1 VSFTI
6 SHVAA
11 ILPLV
16 VIADRPA
23 RARAKVRGRH
33 SIGAKQ
39 ATQAGQADEA
49 EKGSTGF
56 SALAETAKRV
66 ALISGLT
73 IGSMIPDSEKLTPIF
88 RARII
93 EERLLHDPMGFVIVG
108 IPLCFIAAWF
118 FSYAIPVLQ
127 RAIGAVPKTNM
138 RLIAPRTAALML
150 RFGVASLVGGI
161 SHIVLDSFTHGFG
174 YVTHHVQT
182 MTRVISVAGEYMTVA
197 KLLWFITSII
207 GMAMVVLFMAN
218 VMRKIAWTKPDWV
231 RLGVIAG
238 ASAAA
243 YALGFSRKTPGRGG
257 FLAHLKFGF
266 LFASG
271 VFFMT
276 VAVFIVLDKL
286 ERLNSKTKG

>member
-11 ILPLV
+11 ILPIV
-16 VIADRPA
+16 VLDDGLA
-23 RARAKVRGRH
+23 RSRAKVRGRH
-33 SIGAKQ
+33 SVGAKNAIASVAPQGEQ
-39 ATQAGQADEA
+39 ARRT
-49 EKGSTGF
+49 
-56 SALAETAKRV
+56 ALV
-66 ALISGLT
+66 SGLT
-73 IGSMIPDSEKLTPIF
+73 IGSMIPDAEKLTPVF

-138 RLIAPRTAALML
+138 RLIAPRTVPLML
-150 RFGVASLVGGI
+150 RFGVASLIGGI

-207 GMAMVVLFMAN
+207 GLAMVGFAMAN
-218 VMRKIAWTKPDWV
+218 VMRKVGWTKPDWA
-231 RLGVIAG
+231 RFSVIAG

-243 YALGFSRKTPGRGG
+243 FALGFLRKTAGHGG

-271 VFFMT
+271 VFFLS
-276 VAVFIVLDKL
+276 VAGFIVLDKF
-286 ERLNSKTKG
+286 ERLRSHS

>member
-11 ILPLV
+11 ILPIV
-16 VIADRPA
+16 VLADGPA
-23 RARAKVRGRH
+23 RSRAKVRGRH
-33 SIGAKQ
+33 SVGANNAIASVAPVGEQ
-39 ATQAGQADEA
+39 ARRT
-49 EKGSTGF
+49 
-56 SALAETAKRV
+56 ALV
-66 ALISGLT
+66 SGLT
-73 IGSMIPDSEKLTPIF
+73 IGSMIPDSEKLTPVF

-127 RAIGAVPKTNM
+127 RAIGAVPKTSM
-138 RLIAPRTAALML
+138 RLIAPRTAPLML

-207 GMAMVVLFMAN
+207 GMAMVGLFMAN

-231 RLGVIAG
+231 RLGVITG
-238 ASAAA
+238 ASTAA

-266 LFASG
+266 LLASG

>member
-11 ILPLV
+11 ILPIVAL
-16 VIADRPA
+16 ADRPA

-33 SIGAKQ
+33 SVGAKN
-39 ATQAGQADEA
+39 AIANGVAAPGEA
-49 EKGSTGF
+49 ARRT
-56 SALAETAKRV
+56 

-73 IGSMIPDSEKLTPIF
+73 IGSMIPDSEKLTPVF

-93 EERLLHDPMGFVIVG
+93 EERLLHDPFGFVIVG
-108 IPLCFIAAWF
+108 IPLCFLAAWF

-138 RLIAPRTAALML
+138 RLIAPRTGPLML
-150 RFGVASLVGGI
+150 RFGIASLLGGI

-207 GMAMVVLFMAN
+207 GMAVVGFVMAN
-218 VMRKIAWTKPDWV
+218 VMRKVAWTKPDWF
-231 RLGVIAG
+231 RILAITGT
-238 ASAAA
+238 SAAA

-266 LFASG
+266 LLASG
-271 VFFMT
+271 VFFLT
-276 VAVFIVLDKL
+276 IAVFIVLDKL
-286 ERLNSKTKG
+286 ERLRLHSEP

>member
-11 ILPLV
+11 ILPIV
-16 VIADRPA
+16 VLADGPA
-23 RARAKVRGRH
+23 RSRAKVRGRH
-33 SIGAKQ
+33 SVGAKN
-39 ATQAGQADEA
+39 ATT
-49 EKGSTGF
+49 S
-56 SALAETAKRV
+56 V
-66 ALISGLT
+66 ALVGEQARRTALVSGLT
-73 IGSMIPDSEKLTPIF
+73 IGSMIPDSEKLTPVF

-93 EERLLHDPMGFVIVG
+93 EERLLHDPLGFVIVG

-127 RAIGAVPKTNM
+127 RAIGAVPKTDM
-138 RLIAPRTAALML
+138 RLIAPRTGPLVL
-150 RFGVASLVGGI
+150 RFGVASFIGGF

-182 MTRVISVAGEYMTVA
+182 MTRVISVAGQYMTVA

-207 GMAMVVLFMAN
+207 GLAMVGFFMAN
-218 VMRKIAWTKPDWV
+218 VMRKVVWTKPDWA
-231 RLGVIAG
+231 RLSVIGG

-257 FLAHLKFGF
+257 FLSHLKFGF
-266 LFASG
+266 LLASG
-271 VFFMT
+271 VFFVT

-286 ERLNSKTKG
+286 ERLSAKRKG